1 MIAGIDSGEKG
12 AIAIIDFDGRL
23 IDVMDMPFIKS
34 SLSFVDSNKVYE
46 FIIKNNVTEISI
58 EEVRGIKGQS
68 TMQSVFRQGGSYFPL
83 GHACYMAN
91 IEPVLY
97 DPKKWKA
104 ALRVQGSVGKNKKTK
119 MFDFANKIYFNQ
131 TELFTGPRGG
141 MLDGRTDAI
150 GIALAHLKLRKK

>member
-23 IDVMDMPFIKS
+23 VDVMDMPFVKSRLSFIDSVKVANFIKS
-34 SLSFVDSNKVYE
+34 HP
-46 FIIKNNVTEISI
+46 VTEIAI
-58 EEVRGIKGQS
+58 EEVRGIRGKS
-68 TMQSVFRQGGSYFPL
+68 TMQTVFRQGGSYFPL
-83 GHACYMAN
+83 GHACYLCD
-91 IEPVLY
+91 IEPVFY
-97 DPKKWKA
+97 DPQKWKV

-119 MFDFANKIYFNQ
+119 TFDLVNKIYFNQ

-150 GIALAHLKLRKK
+150 GVALAHLKLRRK